1 MTVAKKAISIGLYF
15 ENCCLVVGGGGGGGE
30 GNKNLV
36 GCGKVYFGESQG
48 KSLIP

>member
-15 ENCCLVVGGGGGGGE
+15 ENCCLVVGGGE